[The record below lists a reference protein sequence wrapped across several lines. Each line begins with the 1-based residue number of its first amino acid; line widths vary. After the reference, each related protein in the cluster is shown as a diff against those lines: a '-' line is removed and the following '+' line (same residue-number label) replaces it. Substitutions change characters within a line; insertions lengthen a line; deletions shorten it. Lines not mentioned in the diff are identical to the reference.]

1 VGFFVPAL
9 FLVVLGLLP
18 RRALT
23 RRAAIAGAV
32 LMLAFFG
39 LSAAA
44 VFGPDQDTSIQ
55 LSNWDAKVN
64 AHGFFVT
71 IFLLELAAVALFVLL
86 AARRATALPIRVA
99 CFSCGLSTLLITFG
113 LGIALSN

>member
-1 VGFFVPAL
+1 MGFFVPAL

-23 RRAAIAGAV
+23 RRAAVAGAV

-44 VFGPDQDTSIQ
+44 VFGPDADTSIQ
-55 LSNWDAKVN
+55 LSNWDARVN

-71 IFLLELAAVALFVLL
+71 IFVVELAAVALFAVL
-86 AARRATALPIRVA
+86 AARRATALSIRIA
-99 CFSCGLSTLLITFG
+99 CFSCGLSVLLITFG
-113 LGIALSN
+113 LGFALSN